1 MITKEMIEKIAIRF
15 LGEKD
20 MRVSRSTGGFAS
32 ICGYQLTVYLDSGS
46 VQTFFH
52 DDNTEQTLV
61 SKMIPF
67 AEFVENEELTAS

>member
-1 MITKEMIEKIAIRF
+1 MITKEDVEKVAVRF

-32 ICGYQLTVYLDSGS
+32 MCGYQLTVYLDTGS

-52 DDNTEQTLV
+52 DSNTEQSLV

-67 AEFVENEELTAS
+67 AEMIEENELTSL

>member
-1 MITKEMIEKIAIRF
+1 MITKEMVEKVVVRF

-20 MRVSRSTGGFAS
+20 MRVSRANGGFAAP
-32 ICGYQLTVYLDSGS
+32 CGYQLTVYLDNGS

-61 SKMIPF
+61 SRMIPF
-67 AEFVENEELTAS
+67 TEMIEEMELTAS

>member
-1 MITKEMIEKIAIRF
+1 VF
-15 LGEKD
+15 LEND
-20 MRVSRSTGGFAS
+20 
-32 ICGYQLTVYLDSGS
+32 S

-67 AEFVENEELTAS
+67 AEMIEEMELTAS

>member
-1 MITKEMIEKIAIRF
+1 MITKEMIESVASRF

-20 MRVSRSTGGFAS
+20 MLIRRTSGGFS
-32 ICGYQLTVYLDSGS
+32 NICGFQLTVFLEDDS

-67 AEFVENEELTAS
+67 AEMIEEMELTSL